1 MQNGAEAQDELR
13 RKEEL
18 LMTTEE
24 RKSEMALP
32 HKRYSVIMADPPWD
46 IQQKGAYGA
55 EQHYDLMSLERIKAM
70 PVADLATENAHL
82 WLWVTNATLRVG
94 YDVMEAWGF
103 TPRSPLTWIKPRF
116 TLGVYLRN
124 ATEHLILGTRG
135 KAPVHFKSQPTWMF
149 APLQE
154 HSHKPEEQ
162 YAVIDRVSG
171 NGSKLEL
178 FARRRQPG
186 WDVWGNQIDSDIEIP
201 GYPLSAGPAIGNNN
215 PRKES

>member
-1 MQNGAEAQDELR
+1 
-13 RKEEL
+13 
-18 LMTTEE
+18 
-24 RKSEMALP
+24 
-32 HKRYSVIMADPPWD
+32 MADPPWD
-46 IQQKGAYGA
+46 VHQKGAYGA
-55 EQHYDLMSLERIKAM
+55 ERHYELMSLDRIKAM
-70 PVADLATENAHL
+70 PVADLATKNAHL
-82 WLWVTNATLRVG
+82 WLWVTNATLRDG

-103 TPRSPLTWIKPRF
+103 TPRSPLTWIKPRI

-135 KAPVHFKSQPTWMF
+135 RAPVKYKSQPTWMF

-171 NGSKLEL
+171 TDGPRLEL

-186 WDVWGNQIDSDIEIP
+186 WDVWGNEVESDIDIP
-201 GYPLSAGPAIGNNN
+201 GYPVPGRSPVPATE
-215 PRKES
+215 ESRSRDDR

>member
-1 MQNGAEAQDELR
+1 MKN
-13 RKEEL
+13 EEQIL
-18 LMTTEE
+18 
-24 RKSEMALP
+24 KDDNP
-32 HKRYSVIMADPPWD
+32 KKRYSVILADPPWD
-46 IQQKGAYGA
+46 VHQQGALGA
-55 EQHYDLMSLERIKAM
+55 IRHYDLMTLDRIKAM

-82 WLWVTNATLRVG
+82 WLWVTNATLRDG
-94 YDVMEAWGF
+94 YDVMEGWGF

-135 KAPVHFKSQPTWMF
+135 KAPVKYKSQPTWMF
-149 APLQE
+149 APLQD

-171 NGSKLEL
+171 EGPKLEL

-186 WDVWGNQIDSDIEIP
+186 WDVWGNEIDSDVTIP
-201 GYPLSAGPAIGNNN
+201 GYPVPRRSTSSAAQQ
-215 PRKES
+215 RKESR